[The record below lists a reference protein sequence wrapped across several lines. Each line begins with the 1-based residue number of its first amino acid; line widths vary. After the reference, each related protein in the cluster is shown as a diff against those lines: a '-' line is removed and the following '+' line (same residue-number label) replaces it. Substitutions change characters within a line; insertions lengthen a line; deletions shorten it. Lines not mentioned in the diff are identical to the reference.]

1 MQYGQQAMRKS
12 YRLVQARGFLL
23 YKFTR
28 ILVFF
33 INIIRKVM
41 QCIVI
46 LSFQPKSH
54 DKRLQKSNKH
64 LSGFLTEVSD
74 ELQANID
81 KMSTCLQKWNGEEW
95 SRGPFLEVTV
105 KMNKQLISIED
116 VLKEKCSVLT

>member
-1 MQYGQQAMRKS
+1 M
-12 YRLVQARGFLL
+12 V
-23 YKFTR
+23 
-28 ILVFF
+28 
-33 INIIRKVM
+33 
-41 QCIVI
+41 

-54 DKRLQKSNKH
+54 DERLQKSNKH
-64 LSGFLTEVSD
+64 LSGFLNEVSD

-116 VLKEKCSVLT
+116 VLKEKCSVLIKLLGSTPSLNLVKSVQNSRLNVQN